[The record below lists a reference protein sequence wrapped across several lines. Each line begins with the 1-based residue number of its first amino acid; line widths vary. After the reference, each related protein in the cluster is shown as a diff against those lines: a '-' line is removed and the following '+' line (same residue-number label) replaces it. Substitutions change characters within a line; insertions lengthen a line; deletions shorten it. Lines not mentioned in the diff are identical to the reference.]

1 MGLLDKIKP
10 HEVTADLFRY
20 KITISGRPKSG
31 KSSLVYKLAKKEFN
45 GDLSKLLLFGF
56 ERGYSA
62 LDGIHA
68 IDIPDWETALELA
81 DELIDGKDD
90 TTYKVLVFDTVDR
103 LEKVATDYVIKQA
116 KRNDKKNYKTL
127 GDIPWGAGYAMLG
140 DAVSDLISSLD
151 MAGYTLWFI
160 THDKDKKFE
169 TKDGL
174 SYDKTVL
181 SLGGR
186 VGDIVKNDSDFIVFI
201 ELAKELDDEGNVVD
215 NRYIHFRGDGALEAG
230 GRFENLPDKIEY
242 DVDDFLYTIKNAILQ
257 DGFDGDEEKMN
268 EALKE
273 QQAEFEEKLK
283 ENASKKEEKNETKK
297 VDEDDSL
304 DLEALQ
310 KELQVV
316 VKGLSTEERKEV
328 APIIKEKLGTLKVR
342 EVTDA
347 KLINEV
353 ISHIKDNY

>member
-1 MGLLDKIKP
+1 MGILGKIKP

-31 KSSLVYKLAKKEFN
+31 KTSLVYKLAKKEFD

-68 IDIPDWETALELA
+68 VDIPDWETALELA
-81 DELIDGKDD
+81 GELIDSKDE

-127 GDIPWGAGYAMLG
+127 GDVPWGAGYAMLG
-140 DAVSDLISSLD
+140 DAVSDLISALD

-181 SLGGR
+181 SVGGR
-186 VGDIVKNDSDFIVFI
+186 VGDIIKNDSDFIVFI
-201 ELAKELDDEGNVVD
+201 ELAKELDDDGNVVD
-215 NRYIHFRGDGALEAG
+215 KRYIHFRGDGALEAG
-230 GRFENLPDKIEY
+230 GRFENLPEKIEY
-242 DVDDFLYTIKNAILQ
+242 DADEFVDTIKTAILK
-257 DGFDGDEEKMN
+257 DGFDGDSEKME
-268 EALKE
+268 EALEK
-273 QQAEFEEKLK
+273 QKVEFEEKLEEVK
-283 ENASKKEEKNETKK
+283 VKKESEESN
-297 VDEDDSL
+297 DESL
-304 DLEALQ
+304 DLEMLQ
-310 KELQVV
+310 KELQVTI
-316 VKGLSTEERKEV
+316 KGLSPESRKAV
-328 APIIKEKLGTLKVR
+328 APEIKEKLGTLKVK

-347 KLINEV
+347 KLIKDV
-353 ISHIKDNY
+353 IDYIKENY

>member
-1 MGLLDKIKP
+1 MGILGKIKP

-31 KSSLVYKLAKKEFN
+31 KTSLVYKLAKKEFD

-68 IDIPDWETALELA
+68 VDIPDWETALELA
-81 DELIDGKDD
+81 GELIDSKDE

-127 GDIPWGAGYAMLG
+127 GDVPWGAGYAMLG
-140 DAVSDLISSLD
+140 DAVSDLISALD

-181 SLGGR
+181 SVGGR
-186 VGDIVKNDSDFIVFI
+186 VGDIIKNDSDFIVFI
-201 ELAKELDDEGNVVD
+201 ELAKELDDDGNVVD
-215 NRYIHFRGDGALEAG
+215 KRYIHFRGDGALEAG
-230 GRFENLPDKIEY
+230 GRFENLPEKIEY
-242 DVDDFLYTIKNAILQ
+242 DADEFVDTIKTAILK
-257 DGFDGDEEKMN
+257 DGFDGDSEKME
-268 EALKE
+268 EALEK
-273 QQAEFEEKLK
+273 QKVEFEEKLEEVK
-283 ENASKKEEKNETKK
+283 VKKESEESN
-297 VDEDDSL
+297 DESL
-304 DLEALQ
+304 DLEVLQ
-310 KELQVV
+310 KELQVTI
-316 VKGLSTEERKEV
+316 KGLSPESRKAV
-328 APIIKEKLGTLKVR
+328 APEIKEKLGTLKVK

-347 KLINEV
+347 KLIKDV
-353 ISHIKDNY
+353 IDYIKENY

>member
-1 MGLLDKIKP
+1 MGILGKIKP

-31 KSSLVYKLAKKEFN
+31 KSSLVYKLAKKEFD

-68 IDIPDWETALELA
+68 VDIPDWETALELA
-81 DELIDGKDD
+81 GELIDSKDE

-127 GDIPWGAGYAMLG
+127 GDVPWGAGYAMLG
-140 DAVSDLISSLD
+140 DEVSDLISALD

-181 SLGGR
+181 SVGGR
-186 VGDIVKNDSDFIVFI
+186 VGDIIKNDSDFIVFI
-201 ELAKELDDEGNVVD
+201 ELAKELDDDGNVVD
-215 NRYIHFRGDGALEAG
+215 KRYIHFRGDGALEAG
-230 GRFENLPDKIEY
+230 GRFENLPEKIEY
-242 DVDDFLYTIKNAILQ
+242 DADKFVDTIKTAILK
-257 DGFDGDEEKMN
+257 DGFDGDSEKME
-268 EALKE
+268 EALEK
-273 QQAEFEEKLK
+273 QKVEFEEKLEEVK
-283 ENASKKEEKNETKK
+283 VKKESAESN
-297 VDEDDSL
+297 DESL
-304 DLEALQ
+304 DLEMLQ
-310 KELQVV
+310 KELQVTI
-316 VKGLSTEERKEV
+316 KGLSPESRKAV
-328 APIIKEKLGTLKVR
+328 APEIKEKLGTLKVK

-347 KLINEV
+347 KLIKDV
-353 ISHIKDNY
+353 IDYIKDNY

>member
-1 MGLLDKIKP
+1 MGILGKIKP

-31 KSSLVYKLAKKEFN
+31 KSSLVYKLAKKEFD

-68 IDIPDWETALELA
+68 VDIPDWETALELA
-81 DELIDGKDD
+81 GELIDSKDE

-127 GDIPWGAGYAMLG
+127 GDVPWGAGYAMLG
-140 DAVSDLISSLD
+140 DVVSDLISALD

-181 SLGGR
+181 SVGGR
-186 VGDIVKNDSDFIVFI
+186 VGDIIKNDSDFIVFI
-201 ELAKELDDEGNVVD
+201 ELAKELDDDGNVVD
-215 NRYIHFRGDGALEAG
+215 KRYIHFRGDGALEAG
-230 GRFENLPDKIEY
+230 GRFENLPEKIEY
-242 DVDDFLYTIKNAILQ
+242 DADKFVDTIKTAILK
-257 DGFDGDEEKMN
+257 DGFDGDSEKME
-268 EALKE
+268 EALEK
-273 QQAEFEEKLK
+273 QKVEFEEKLEEVK
-283 ENASKKEEKNETKK
+283 VKKESTESN
-297 VDEDDSL
+297 DESL
-304 DLEALQ
+304 DLEMLQ
-310 KELQVV
+310 KELQVTI
-316 VKGLSTEERKEV
+316 KGLSPESRKAV
-328 APIIKEKLGTLKVR
+328 APEIKEKLGTLKVK

-347 KLINEV
+347 KLIKDV
-353 ISHIKDNY
+353 IDYIKENY

>member
-1 MGLLDKIKP
+1 MGILGKIKP

-31 KSSLVYKLAKKEFN
+31 KTSLVYKLAKKEFD

-68 IDIPDWETALELA
+68 VDIPDWETALELA
-81 DELIDGKDD
+81 GELIDSKDE

-127 GDIPWGAGYAMLG
+127 GDVPWGAGYAMLG
-140 DAVSDLISSLD
+140 DAVSDLISALD

-181 SLGGR
+181 SVGGR
-186 VGDIVKNDSDFIVFI
+186 VGDIIKNDSDFIVFI
-201 ELAKELDDEGNVVD
+201 ELAKELDDDGNVVD
-215 NRYIHFRGDGALEAG
+215 KRYIHFRGDGALEAG
-230 GRFENLPDKIEY
+230 GRFENLPEKIEY
-242 DVDDFLYTIKNAILQ
+242 DADEFVDTIKTAILK
-257 DGFDGDEEKMN
+257 DGFDGDSEKME
-268 EALKE
+268 EALEK
-273 QQAEFEEKLK
+273 QKVEFEEKLEEVK
-283 ENASKKEEKNETKK
+283 VKKESTESN
-297 VDEDDSL
+297 DESL
-304 DLEALQ
+304 DLEVLQ
-310 KELQVV
+310 KELQVTI
-316 VKGLSTEERKEV
+316 KGLSPESRKAV
-328 APIIKEKLGTLKVR
+328 APEIKEKLGTLKVK

-347 KLINEV
+347 KLIKDV
-353 ISHIKDNY
+353 IDYIKENY

>member
-31 KSSLVYKLAKKEFN
+31 KSSLVYKLAKKEFD

-169 TKDGL
+169 TKEGL

-181 SLGGR
+181 SVGGR
-186 VGDIVKNDSDFIVFI
+186 VGDVIKNDSDFIVFI
-201 ELAKELDDEGNVVD
+201 ELAKELDDEGNVTD
-215 NRYIHFRGDGALEAG
+215 KRYIHFRGDGALEAG

-242 DVDDFLYTIKNAILQ
+242 DVDVFVDTIKEAILK
-257 DGFDGDEEKMN
+257 DGFDGDSEKM
-268 EALKE
+268 EKALETQK
-273 QQAEFEEKLK
+273 AEFEEKM
-283 ENASKKEEKNETKK
+283 ENNKSK
-297 VDEDDSL
+297 DEDKESETL
-304 DLEALQ
+304 DLEILQ
-310 KELQVV
+310 KELQVLI
-316 VKGLSTEERKEV
+316 KGLEVEQRKSV
-328 APIIKEKLGTLKVR
+328 AVVMKSKLGTVKIK
-342 EVTDA
+342 ETTDA
-347 KLINEV
+347 LAIKELIDY
-353 ISHIKDNY
+353 IKEEY